1 MMGEIFAFLMGAIFG
16 VIPGLVFSALAIAS
30 GDRDDTGEEDKN
42 WWE

>member
-1 MMGEIFAFLMGAIFG
+1 MGEIFAFLMGALFG
-16 VIPGLVFSALAIAS
+16 IILGFVFSALAIAA